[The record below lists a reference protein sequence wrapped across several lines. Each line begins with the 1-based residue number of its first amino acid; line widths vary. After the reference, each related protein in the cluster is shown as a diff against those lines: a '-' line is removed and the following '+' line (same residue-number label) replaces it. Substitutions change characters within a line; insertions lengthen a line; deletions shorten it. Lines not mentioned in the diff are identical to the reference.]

1 VRVPTAALLV
11 TWEGGGNV
19 APLLVLAS
27 ELVRRGHPVRV
38 LGPPGAV
45 EGRYRRA
52 GIAYRATD
60 SAARW
65 SPEAQ
70 RSLAGE
76 VAAEVHRVPTDVAV
90 VDYMQP
96 AALSGAEAA
105 GVPVVAFVHTLY
117 ARQAI
122 ADHSPIHMA
131 ADAAGVNE
139 LRAGL
144 GLPPVDRLPDLLD
157 RAALV
162 LVTTLEALDRPEGA
176 VPGNVRYVGPLV
188 EAPGDDGGWLPP
200 GTKADGPLVVVS
212 MGTTPMDEAVVVRR
226 VLDALD
232 GAPVRVLVTL
242 GPHLDDRRLPVPAN
256 ATLSGYRRHAAL
268 LPHAGLSVNH
278 GGLGTIGAALACGV
292 PMVCLPLG
300 RDQPSNAEAAAAV
313 GAARVLPPDGEPAVL
328 RAAVLVTLADDNYRR
343 AAGRL
348 ADEIAA
354 LEGPVRAA
362 EAVEHVC
369 VR

>member
-1 VRVPTAALLV
+1 VGTALLV

-19 APLLVLAS
+19 APLLVLAC
-27 ELVRRGHPVRV
+27 ELAGRGHDVRV

-45 EGRYRRA
+45 EERYRRE
-52 GIAYRATD
+52 GVAYRASD

-65 SPEAQ
+65 TPEAQ

-96 AALSGAEAA
+96 AALCGAEAA
-105 GVPVVAFVHTLY
+105 AVPVVAFVHTLY
-117 ARQAI
+117 ARQAVT
-122 ADHSPIHMA
+122 DHSPIHMA
-131 ADAAGVNE
+131 ADAPGINE
-139 LRAGL
+139 LRSGL
-144 GLPPVDRLPDLLD
+144 GLPPVERLPDLLD

-162 LVTTLEALDRPEGA
+162 LVTTLEALDRADGP
-176 VPGNVRYVGPLV
+176 VPANVRYVGPLV
-188 EAPGDDGGWLPP
+188 EAPGDDAGWVPP
-200 GTKADGPLVVVS
+200 GAGGDGPLVLVS
-212 MGTTPMDEAVVVRR
+212 MGTTPMDEATVLER

-242 GPHLDDRRLPVPAN
+242 GPHLDGAELRVPAN

-278 GGLGTIGAALACGV
+278 AGLGTIGAALAGGV

-300 RDQPSNAEAAAAV
+300 RDQPANAEAAAAV
-313 GAARVLPPDGEPAVL
+313 GAARVLPPDAEPAVL
-328 RAAVLVTLADDNYRR
+328 RAAVLVTLADDHCRR
-343 AAGRL
+343 AAARL
-348 ADEIAA
+348 AEEIRA
-354 LEGPVRAA
+354 LDGPTRAA
-362 EAVEHVC
+362 EAVESLLP
-369 VR
+369 

>member
-1 VRVPTAALLV
+1 MTVGAALLV
-11 TWEGGGNV
+11 TWAGGGNV
-19 APLLVLAS
+19 APLLVLAC
-27 ELVRRGHPVRV
+27 ELERRGHRVRV
-38 LGPPGAV
+38 LGPPGEV
-45 EGRYRRA
+45 EERYSGA

-60 SAARW
+60 AAARW

-76 VAAEVHRVPTDVAV
+76 VAAEVHRAPTDVAV

-96 AALSGAEAA
+96 AALCGAEAA

-117 ARQAI
+117 ARQAVT
-122 ADHSPIHMA
+122 DHSPIHMA
-131 ADAAGVNE
+131 ADAGAVNE
-139 LRAGL
+139 LRSGL
-144 GLPPVDRLPDLLD
+144 GLAPVVRLPDLLD
-157 RAALV
+157 RTALV
-162 LVTTLEALDRPEGA
+162 LVTTLEGMDRPEGA

-188 EAPGDDGGWLPP
+188 EPPGDDEGWVPP
-200 GTKADGPLVVVS
+200 GAAADGPLVVVS
-212 MGTTPMDEAVVVRR
+212 MGTTPMGEAAVLQR
-226 VLDALD
+226 VLGALD

-242 GPHLDDRRLPVPAN
+242 GPHLDGGELRVPAN
-256 ATLSGYRRHAAL
+256 AALSGYRRHAAL

-300 RDQPSNAEAAAAV
+300 RDQPANAEAAASV

-343 AAGRL
+343 AAVRV

-354 LEGPVRAA
+354 LDGPTRAA
-362 EAVEHVC
+362 EAVEQL
-369 VR
+369 